1 MATASTGTTE
11 PMRRPDNGGV
21 TRTDAMV
28 VELVNSMPNAC
39 AISTPS
45 TGFKMYCAIKAM
57 DNGKAVRTTTKGSN
71 ADNTSEL
78 SAFPS
83 PAATILW
90 FLPKESQDKFP
101 SLLCHPTFPVNGDE
115 VEHATAASNP
125 PLLRLEISGIRN
137 GNELFFRVLGRVNRG
152 LGLLRCGLRGIELE
166 MDGIVDIFSE
176 ETD

>member
-1 MATASTGTTE
+1 
-11 PMRRPDNGGV
+11 
-21 TRTDAMV
+21 
-28 VELVNSMPNAC
+28 MPNAC

-57 DNGKAVRTTTKGSN
+57 DNGK
-71 ADNTSEL
+71 
-78 SAFPS
+78 
-83 PAATILW
+83 AATILW